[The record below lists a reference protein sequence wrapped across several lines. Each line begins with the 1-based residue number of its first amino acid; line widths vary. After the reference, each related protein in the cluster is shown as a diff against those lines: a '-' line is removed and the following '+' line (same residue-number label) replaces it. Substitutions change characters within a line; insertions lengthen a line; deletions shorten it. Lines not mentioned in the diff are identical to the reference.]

1 MDFINRNFNVLKFL
15 IPIVIVAL
23 LIPMLPIIIGV
34 VCLIIA
40 VNLIT
45 RKLKNVKFNL
55 RKEKIKKQQVN
66 NDNDFSQGKVIDVE
80 YKEV

>member
-15 IPIVIVAL
+15 IPIIIVAL

-40 VNLIT
+40 MNLVT
-45 RKLKNVKFNL
+45 RKLKKVKFNL
-55 RKEKIKKQQVN
+55 CKEKIKKQQVN
-66 NDNDFSQGKVIDVE
+66 NDFSGNKVIDVE